1 MMKFLKPISS
11 TSLVLAVL
19 LISTTCRSQTDQDAI
34 MMNKY
39 QFCSGFIYGYSS
51 WDKYWEGTLKRT
63 NENLGTYTNQSVMFM
78 ANYGITDNLNVM
90 AGVPYVW
97 TKVSAGTLTG
107 LQGIQDLSVYVKW
120 RAYQHQQGDNKLSLF
135 LIGGFSTPLSDY
147 NIDLLPMSIGLGST
161 NAIFRGMVD
170 FKHKSWFAT
179 ATAAYYYRSNVF
191 LDRNSYY
198 DTELHLTDEVEMP
211 NAASYLLRAGYRGRY
226 VIAEAMI
233 SNWNTLGGF
242 DMTRNNMPFP
252 SNDMEATNV
261 GVGLKWTWKKHTGL
275 SAVGNVNY
283 TVDGRNVGQSTSFS
297 AGVFYAFYFKNRNKN
312 DKNTNLN

>member
-1 MMKFLKPISS
+1 MMKFLKPLSS
-11 TSLVLAVL
+11 TNLVLAVL

-51 WDKYWEGTLKRT
+51 WDNYWEGTLKRT

-78 ANYGITDNLNVM
+78 ANYGITNDLNIM
-90 AGVPYVW
+90 AGAPYVW
-97 TKVSAGTLTG
+97 TKASAGTLAG
-107 LQGIQDLSVYVKW
+107 MKGIQDLSVFLKW
-120 RAYQHQQGDNKLSLF
+120 RALERQKGDNKLSMF

-147 NIDLLPMSIGLGST
+147 AIDFLPMSIGLGST

-170 FKHKSWFAT
+170 FKHKTWFAT
-179 ATAAYYYRSNVF
+179 ATAAYVYRSNVK

-198 DTELHLTDEVEMP
+198 DTELHLTNEVEMP
-211 NAASYLLRAGYRGRY
+211 NSASYLLRAGYRGRY
-226 VIAEAMI
+226 VIAEALL

-252 SNDMEATNV
+252 SNDMEATNL
-261 GVGLKWTWKKHTGL
+261 GAGFKWTWKKHTGL

-283 TVDGRNVGQSTSFS
+283 TLKGRNVGQATSFS
-297 AGVFYAFYFKNRNKN
+297 AGIFYAFYMKAGKQK

>member
-1 MMKFLKPISS
+1 MKSRKALN
-11 TSLVLAVL
+11 SLILALTML
-19 LISTTCRSQTDQDAI
+19 LTTTICRSQTDQDAI

-39 QFCSGFIYGYSS
+39 QFCSGPMYTYSS
-51 WDKYWEGTLKRT
+51 WDHYWEGTLKRT
-63 NENLGTYTNQSVMFM
+63 NENLGTYTNQSVMYM
-78 ANYGITDNLNVM
+78 ANYGITNDLNVM

-107 LQGIQDLSVYVKW
+107 MQGIQDLSVYLKW
-120 RAYQHQQGDNKLSLF
+120 RAYQKEKGDNKLQLF
-135 LIGGFSTPLSDY
+135 LVGGFSTPLSNY

-161 NAIFRGMVD
+161 NAIFRGTVD
-170 FKHKSWFAT
+170 FKHKVWFAT
-179 ATAAYYYRSNVF
+179 ASAAYYYRSNVF

-198 DTELHLTDEVEMP
+198 TTELHLTDEVEMP
-211 NAASYLLRAGYRGRY
+211 NAASYLLRTGYRGKY
-226 VIAEAMI
+226 LIAEAMV

-242 DMTRNNMPFP
+242 DITRNNMPFP

-261 GVGLKWTWKKHTGL
+261 GAGVKWTWKKHTGL

-297 AGVFYAFYFKNRNKN
+297 VGVFYAFYMKGNHK
-312 DKNTNLN
+312 DKNTNQN

>member
-1 MMKFLKPISS
+1 MYS
-11 TSLVLAVL
+11 
-19 LISTTCRSQTDQDAI
+19 
-34 MMNKY
+34 
-39 QFCSGFIYGYSS
+39 YSS
-51 WDKYWEGTLKRT
+51 WDHYWEGTLKRT
-63 NENLGTYTNQSVMFM
+63 NENLGTYTNQSVMYM
-78 ANYGITDNLNVM
+78 ANYGITNDLNIM
-90 AGVPYVW
+90 AAVPYVW

-107 LQGIQDLSVYVKW
+107 LQGIQDLSVYLKW
-120 RAYQHQQGDNKLSLF
+120 RAYQHEKGNNKLQLF
-135 LIGGFSTPLSDY
+135 GIVGFSTPLSNY

-179 ATAAYYYRSNVF
+179 ATAAFYYRSNVF

-211 NAASYLLRAGYRGRY
+211 NAASYLFRTGYRGRY
-226 VIAEAMI
+226 IVAEAMV

-261 GVGLKWTWKKHTGL
+261 GAGVKWTWKKHTGL

-297 AGVFYAFYFKNRNKN
+297 AGIFYAFYMKGKHK
-312 DKNTNLN
+312 DKNTNQN